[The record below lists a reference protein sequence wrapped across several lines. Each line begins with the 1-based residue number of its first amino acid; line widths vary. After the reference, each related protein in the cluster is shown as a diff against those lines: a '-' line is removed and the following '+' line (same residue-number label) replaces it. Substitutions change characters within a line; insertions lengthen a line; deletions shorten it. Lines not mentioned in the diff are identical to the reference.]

1 MERTSRS
8 AVSALSSWESTGIAA
23 SKAGAPCCASSST
36 ACAMPY
42 IFRLRSMMTRAPLA
56 GSCRMARL
64 PDLAQGII
72 AFNVGPGFVGQRQGL
87 RGGDHRRSG
96 GLAVDQPVEPIEDV
110 GFGRHAILQRQ
121 FHRHQH
127 GLLVMVK
134 HQSQDL
140 YHLPIA
146 TNTAQEVLLQSLE
159 GLGQFQERGT
169 VAQ

>member
-8 AVSALSSWESTGIAA
+8 AVSALSSWESTGMAA
-23 SKAGAPCCASSST
+23 SKAGAPCCASSSM

-64 PDLAQGII
+64 PQGVI
-72 AFNVGPGFVGQRQGL
+72 AFDVGPGLVGQCQSLWGS
-87 RGGDHRRSG
+87 DHRRSG
-96 GLAVDQPVEPIEDV
+96 RLAIDQPVEPVEDV
-110 GFGRHAILQRQ
+110 GLGRHAILQRQ

-134 HQSQDL
+134 
-140 YHLPIA
+140 
-146 TNTAQEVLLQSLE
+146 
-159 GLGQFQERGT
+159 
-169 VAQ
+169 